1 MQLLELRRQGTIGIV
16 TRRVPRS
23 PEAVDR
29 VLATEPPLV
38 GPFVTV
44 SPFRRLPQ
52 RLASWGWRADLRLCW
67 PRTALMREPVVIA
80 EVAPWSATMTEVWL
94 APCAPHAL
102 HWGDRRWDR
111 YFTAAHATADAV
123 VGVLTAPAENW
134 NVF

>member
-1 MQLLELRRQGTIGIV
+1 VQVLELRRQGTIGIV

-29 VLATEPPLV
+29 VLMSTPPLV
-38 GPFVTV
+38 GPFVTL
-44 SPFRRLPQ
+44 SPFHRLPP
-52 RLASWGWRADLRLCW
+52 RLASWGWRAELRLCW
-67 PRTALMREPVVIA
+67 PRSALMRESLVIV

-94 APCAPHAL
+94 APNAPHAL

-111 YFTAAHATADAV
+111 YFAAAHATADAV
-123 VGVLTAPAENW
+123 VALLTSSAENW